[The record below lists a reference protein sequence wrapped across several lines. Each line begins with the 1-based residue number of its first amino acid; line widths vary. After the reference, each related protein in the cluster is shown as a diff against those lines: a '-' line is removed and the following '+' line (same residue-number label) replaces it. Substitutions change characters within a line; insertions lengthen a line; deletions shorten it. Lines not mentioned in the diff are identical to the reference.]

1 MSNIVKAL
9 CWAAAI
15 LLVALGNASGLIAD
29 SSANTMFAILPALAV
44 ISLSGPR
51 ACRPTRRGTGA

>member
-29 SSANTMFAILPALAV
+29 SSANTMFAILPLLAV
-44 ISLSGPR
+44 LSLRGQIG
-51 ACRPTRRGTGA
+51 CRLLDRRKA